1 MKSAKDKLEQVIQRD
16 LLFDFKKRIFI
27 ALFFVGI
34 FLLLAIYNLFASSQI
49 INALLAVTSG
59 LGVVSLYLF
68 SVRIKKV
75 QKEYEQMGQALF
87 REVDQ
92 KSRKTN

>member
-34 FLLLAIYNLFASSQI
+34 FLILAICNIFISSQL
-49 INALLAVTSG
+49 INFLMVLVG
-59 LGVVSLYLF
+59 GVGAITIYF
-68 SVRIKKV
+68 FAIRIKQV
-75 QKEYEQMGQALF
+75 QKEYEQAGITLF
-87 REVDQ
+87 NDVEHKYQ
-92 KSRKTN
+92 NQ